1 MDKFKI
7 GIDFEG
13 MKDDLSKYDD
23 IIIEAKDENEAEVE
37 LLQMLEDDGINLP
50 FFSVTNED
58 EDG

>member
-1 MDKFKI
+1 MDKFRI

-13 MKDDLSKYDD
+13 MKDDLLKYDN
-23 IIIEAKDENEAEVE
+23 IIIEAKDENEAEVK
-37 LLQMLEDDGINLP
+37 LLQMIENDGINLP